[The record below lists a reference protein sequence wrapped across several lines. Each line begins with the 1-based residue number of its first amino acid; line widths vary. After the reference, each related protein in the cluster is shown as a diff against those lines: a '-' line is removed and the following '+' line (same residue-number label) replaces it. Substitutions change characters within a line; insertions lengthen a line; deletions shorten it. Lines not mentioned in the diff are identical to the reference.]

1 MDKSNR
7 FIALLFIVCLPAFSQ
22 DYFPLHLNDEWRYK
36 RVDGDT
42 GTYLVCRIVDTVTVT
57 GQKYFVKKS
66 AYYMS
71 EPYFDTLRNDN
82 NVVYAYSNNHESV
95 LCDLRCST
103 EVRDTVESMITF
115 KWPIDTLTLGDTM
128 LSHLVYYLTDYVGMA
143 DGQRATWYANNI
155 GIIQEAYF
163 RAQPTLT
170 YAYINGRTVI
180 TAKNA
185 AIRFF
190 PKRAGIARHKT
201 AGIFDFLG
209 RKIGNI
215 PKSKSIRIISINR

>member
-1 MDKSNR
+1 MNQCKRVVS
-7 FIALLFIVCLPAFSQ
+7 LFIVCLSVYSQ

-42 GTYLVCRIVDTVTVT
+42 AHYLICQIVDTLTVA

-71 EPYFDTLRNDN
+71 EPYFDTLRNED
-82 NVVYAYSNNHESV
+82 NVVYTYSGNVESV
-95 LCDLRCST
+95 LYDLRCST
-103 EVRDTVESMITF
+103 EVRDTVESRITI
-115 KWPIDTLTLGDTM
+115 KWPVDTLTLGDTV
-128 LSHLVYYLTDYVGMA
+128 LTRLVYYFTDYVGMA
-143 DGQRATWYANNI
+143 DGQRATWYAGNI
-155 GIIQEAYF
+155 GIIKEAYF

-170 YAYINGRTVI
+170 YAYINGRIVFDT
-180 TAKNA
+180 KNT

-190 PKRAGIARHKT
+190 PKRADIARHKT
-201 AGIFDFLG
+201 AGTFDFLG

-215 PKSKSIRIISINR
+215 PHSKSIRIISINR